1 KPIVAAAAL
10 ERGMPVTKTYSS
22 PYEMPYPSPVAT
34 CSGNYVNTSSE
45 ELANENETE
54 VGPYSMKEATALS
67 VNTYFVQMISEIG
80 TCPVIELS
88 KKMGIERSDGND
100 FGQGPSI
107 ALGTQEV
114 SPLTMASAYATFAT
128 RGTYCSPIAIAS
140 ITGPDKKSMPVPKS
154 TCTKV
159 MSEKTADTV
168 NTLLRGVVEDG
179 TGRQAGLEG
188 RASAGKTGTT
198 DFRYAAWFAG
208 YTPNLSGAVWV
219 GDPQHKRQ
227 MVDITIGGRPYDKV
241 FGGEV
246 PGPIWK
252 TAMAGALEGR
262 EAPGFNLVDI
272 PEPSKPGK
280 NKPNRPGGGNGNG
293 GGDNKPG
300 GNRPGG
306 GDNPF
311 PDVELPGDW
320 FGGGQGR

>member
-1 KPIVAAAAL
+1 
-10 ERGMPVTKTYSS
+10 
-22 PYEMPYPSPVAT
+22 
-34 CSGNYVNTSSE
+34 
-45 ELANENETE
+45 
-54 VGPYSMKEATALS
+54 
-67 VNTYFVQMISEIG
+67 
-80 TCPVIELS
+80 
-88 KKMGIERSDGND
+88 
-100 FGQGPSI
+100 
-107 ALGTQEV
+107 
-114 SPLTMASAYATFAT
+114 MASAYATFAT

-179 TGRQAGLEG
+179 TGREAGLQG

-227 MVDITIGGRPYDKV
+227 MINITIGGRPYDKV

-252 TAMAGALEGR
+252 TAMVSALEGK
-262 EAPGFNLVDI
+262 EAPGFNLVNI
-272 PEPSKPGK
+272 PEPNKPGK
-280 NKPNRPGGGNGNG
+280 NKPNRPGGGNG